1 MRKLVATDGENNQS
15 DLRSERVKL
24 PKRQWISM
32 KTFPCNSKF
41 EVSLLINFSIAGEEL
56 KVKKGNN
63 ENSVGENTQR
73 SFIFEAI
80 TTFSMYF
87 LVIAT
92 FSKVLTCTHVFR
104 QISQVMSKK
113 KKKQEFQHFPA
124 VPLPGLVMNKNYP
137 APHSFSPCKAYN
149 CT

>member
-1 MRKLVATDGENNQS
+1 M
-15 DLRSERVKL
+15 
-24 PKRQWISM
+24 
-32 KTFPCNSKF
+32 
-41 EVSLLINFSIAGEEL
+41 INFSFAGEEL
-56 KVKKGNN
+56 EVKKGNN

-87 LVIAT
+87 LVIAA

-113 KKKQEFQHFPA
+113 KNQEFRHFPA
-124 VPLPGLVMNKNYP
+124 VPPPG
-137 APHSFSPCKAYN
+137 
-149 CT
+149 

>member
-15 DLRSERVKL
+15 DLKSERVKL
-24 PKRQWISM
+24 PKRQWIST
-32 KTFPCNSKF
+32 KTFPCISKF

-56 KVKKGNN
+56 EVKKGNN
-63 ENSVGENTQR
+63 ENSEGENTQR

-87 LVIAT
+87 LVIAA

-104 QISQVMSKK
+104 QISQVMGKK
-113 KKKQEFQHFPA
+113 KTKKKTGIP
-124 VPLPGLVMNKNYP
+124 VLPCSTPPWVSYEKKLPYP
-137 APHSFSPCKAYN
+137 PSLFRMQSL
-149 CT
+149 

>member
-1 MRKLVATDGENNQS
+1 M
-15 DLRSERVKL
+15 
-24 PKRQWISM
+24 
-32 KTFPCNSKF
+32 
-41 EVSLLINFSIAGEEL
+41 INFSFAGEEL
-56 KVKKGNN
+56 EVKKGNN

-87 LVIAT
+87 LVIAA

-113 KKKQEFQHFPA
+113 KKQEFRHFPA
-124 VPLPGLVMNKNYP
+124 VPPPGLVMNKNYP
-137 APHSFSPCKAYN
+137 TPPTPLPYAKPITVRKLKPVKEN
-149 CT
+149 KNEMKNKTI

>member
-1 MRKLVATDGENNQS
+1 M
-15 DLRSERVKL
+15 
-24 PKRQWISM
+24 
-32 KTFPCNSKF
+32 
-41 EVSLLINFSIAGEEL
+41 INFSFAGEEL
-56 KVKKGNN
+56 EVKKGNN

-87 LVIAT
+87 LVIAA

-113 KKKQEFQHFPA
+113 KKTGIPA
-124 VPLPGLVMNKNYP
+124 LPCGTPPGLVMNKNYP
-137 APHSFSPCKAYN
+137 TPPPTPLPYAKPITVRKLKPVKEN
-149 CT
+149 KNEMKNKTI

>member
-1 MRKLVATDGENNQS
+1 
-15 DLRSERVKL
+15 
-24 PKRQWISM
+24 M
-32 KTFPCNSKF
+32 KTFPCISKF
-41 EVSLLINFSIAGEEL
+41 EVSLLINFSFAGEEL

-87 LVIAT
+87 LVIAA

-113 KKKQEFQHFPA
+113 KNRNSGTSLRYPP
-124 VPLPGLVMNKNYP
+124 PLG
-137 APHSFSPCKAYN
+137 
-149 CT
+149 

>member
-32 KTFPCNSKF
+32 KTFPCISKF
-41 EVSLLINFSIAGEEL
+41 EVSLLINFSLAGEEL

-87 LVIAT
+87 LVIAA

-113 KKKQEFQHFPA
+113 KTGIPA
-124 VPLPGLVMNKNYP
+124 LPCGTPPGLVMKKKLPYP
-137 APHSFSPCKAYN
+137 PSLFRMQSL
-149 CT
+149 

>member
-1 MRKLVATDGENNQS
+1 M
-15 DLRSERVKL
+15 
-24 PKRQWISM
+24 
-32 KTFPCNSKF
+32 
-41 EVSLLINFSIAGEEL
+41 INFSFAGEEL

-87 LVIAT
+87 LVIAA

-104 QISQVMSKK
+104 QISQVMGKKK
-113 KKKQEFQHFPA
+113 KKKQEFRYFPA
-124 VPLPGLVMNKNYP
+124 VPLPGLVMKKITLPPIPLPYAKPITVRKLKPVKENRNEMKNK
-137 APHSFSPCKAYN
+137 
-149 CT
+149 TI

>member
-113 KKKQEFQHFPA
+113 KKKTGIPALPCGTPPWVSYEQKLSYPPLLFPMQS
-124 VPLPGLVMNKNYP
+124 L
-137 APHSFSPCKAYN
+137 
-149 CT
+149 

>member
-32 KTFPCNSKF
+32 KTFPCISKF
-41 EVSLLINFSIAGEEL
+41 EVSLLINFSFAGEEL
-56 KVKKGNN
+56 EVKKGNN

-73 SFIFEAI
+73 PFIFEAI

-87 LVIAT
+87 LVIAA

-113 KKKQEFQHFPA
+113 KKK
-124 VPLPGLVMNKNYP
+124 KNRNTGTSLRYP
-137 APHSFSPCKAYN
+137 SLG
-149 CT
+149 

>member
-1 MRKLVATDGENNQS
+1 M
-15 DLRSERVKL
+15 
-24 PKRQWISM
+24 
-32 KTFPCNSKF
+32 
-41 EVSLLINFSIAGEEL
+41 INFSFAGEEL
-56 KVKKGNN
+56 EVKKGNN

-87 LVIAT
+87 LVIAA

-113 KKKQEFQHFPA
+113 KKKTGIPALPCGTPPWVSYEQKLSYPPLLFPMQS
-124 VPLPGLVMNKNYP
+124 L
-137 APHSFSPCKAYN
+137 
-149 CT
+149 

>member
-1 MRKLVATDGENNQS
+1 M
-15 DLRSERVKL
+15 
-24 PKRQWISM
+24 
-32 KTFPCNSKF
+32 
-41 EVSLLINFSIAGEEL
+41 
-56 KVKKGNN
+56 KKGNN

-87 LVIAT
+87 LVIAA

-104 QISQVMSKK
+104 QISQVMGKK
-113 KKKQEFQHFPA
+113 KKNKKKTGIP
-124 VPLPGLVMNKNYP
+124 VLPCSTPPWVSYEKKLPYP
-137 APHSFSPCKAYN
+137 HPSSVCKAYN

>member
-1 MRKLVATDGENNQS
+1 M
-15 DLRSERVKL
+15 
-24 PKRQWISM
+24 
-32 KTFPCNSKF
+32 
-41 EVSLLINFSIAGEEL
+41 INFSFEGEEL
-56 KVKKGNN
+56 EVKKGNN

-87 LVIAT
+87 LVIAA

-113 KKKQEFQHFPA
+113 KNQEFRHFPA
-124 VPLPGLVMNKNYP
+124 VPPPGLVMNKNYP
-137 APHSFSPCKAYN
+137 TPPPTPLPYAKPITVRKLKPVKEN
-149 CT
+149 KNEMKNKTI

>member
-1 MRKLVATDGENNQS
+1 M
-15 DLRSERVKL
+15 ER
-24 PKRQWISM
+24 
-32 KTFPCNSKF
+32 FPCISKF
-41 EVSLLINFSIAGEEL
+41 EVSLFINFSLAGEEL
-56 KVKKGNN
+56 EVKKGNN

-113 KKKQEFQHFPA
+113 KKQEFRHFPA

-137 APHSFSPCKAYN
+137 TPHPSSLCKAYN

>member
-80 TTFSMYF
+80 PTFSMYF

-113 KKKQEFQHFPA
+113 KKKTGIPALPCGTPPWVSYEQKLSYPPLLFPMQS
-124 VPLPGLVMNKNYP
+124 L
-137 APHSFSPCKAYN
+137 
-149 CT
+149 

>member
-1 MRKLVATDGENNQS
+1 MR
-15 DLRSERVKL
+15 
-24 PKRQWISM
+24 
-32 KTFPCNSKF
+32 
-41 EVSLLINFSIAGEEL
+41 
-56 KVKKGNN
+56 KGNN
-63 ENSVGENTQR
+63 ENSVGENMQR

-113 KKKQEFQHFPA
+113 KKKQEFRHFPA

-137 APHSFSPCKAYN
+137 TPHSFSPCKAYN

>member
-1 MRKLVATDGENNQS
+1 M
-15 DLRSERVKL
+15 
-24 PKRQWISM
+24 
-32 KTFPCNSKF
+32 
-41 EVSLLINFSIAGEEL
+41 
-56 KVKKGNN
+56 KKGNN

-87 LVIAT
+87 LVIAA

-113 KKKQEFQHFPA
+113 KKTGIPA
-124 VPLPGLVMNKNYP
+124 LPCGTPPGLVMNKNYP
-137 APHSFSPCKAYN
+137 TPPPTPLPYAKPITVRKLKPVKEN
-149 CT
+149 KNEMKNKTI

>member
-1 MRKLVATDGENNQS
+1 M
-15 DLRSERVKL
+15 
-24 PKRQWISM
+24 
-32 KTFPCNSKF
+32 
-41 EVSLLINFSIAGEEL
+41 
-56 KVKKGNN
+56 KKGNN

-87 LVIAT
+87 LVIAA

-113 KKKQEFQHFPA
+113 KNRNSGTSLRYPPRVSYEQKLPYPPT
-124 VPLPGLVMNKNYP
+124 PLPYAKPITVRKLKPVKENKNEM
-137 APHSFSPCKAYN
+137 KN
-149 CT
+149 KTI

>member
-1 MRKLVATDGENNQS
+1 M
-15 DLRSERVKL
+15 
-24 PKRQWISM
+24 
-32 KTFPCNSKF
+32 
-41 EVSLLINFSIAGEEL
+41 INFSFAGEEL
-56 KVKKGNN
+56 EVKKGNN

-87 LVIAT
+87 LVIAA

-113 KKKQEFQHFPA
+113 KNRNSGTSLRYPPPWVSYEQKLPYPPT
-124 VPLPGLVMNKNYP
+124 PLPYAKPITVRKLKPVKENKNEM
-137 APHSFSPCKAYN
+137 KN
-149 CT
+149 KTI

>member
-32 KTFPCNSKF
+32 KTFPCISKF
-41 EVSLLINFSIAGEEL
+41 EVSLLINFSSAGEEL

-87 LVIAT
+87 LVIAA

-113 KKKQEFQHFPA
+113 KKQEFRHFPA
-124 VPLPGLVMNKNYP
+124 VPPPGLVMNKNYP
-137 APHSFSPCKAYN
+137 TPPHPSSLCKAYN